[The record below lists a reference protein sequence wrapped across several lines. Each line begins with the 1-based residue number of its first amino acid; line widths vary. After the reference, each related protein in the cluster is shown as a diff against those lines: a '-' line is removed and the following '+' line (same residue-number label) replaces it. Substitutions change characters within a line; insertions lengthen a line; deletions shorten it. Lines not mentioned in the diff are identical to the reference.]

1 MPRRPPKR
9 IDAAGFPESVL
20 ASTHALAETAPIA
33 DCAGLLRFSRVS
45 GWSCTWAVAA
55 AGEIRS
61 PASLP
66 GFWLMSSAVIS
77 VRSPRLAIM
86 A

>member
-1 MPRRPPKR
+1 MDKAATTPDNTIRAVMAAIDKARVDLRR
-9 IDAAGFPESVL
+9 V
-20 ASTHALAETAPIA
+20 AEA
-33 DCAGLLRFSRVS
+33 
-45 GWSCTWAVAA
+45 AA

-66 GFWLMSSAVIS
+66 GFWLMSSAVTS

>member
-1 MPRRPPKR
+1 MDKAAITPDNTIRAVMAAIDKARVDLRRNVPLDEDKPNC
-9 IDAAGFPESVL
+9 L
-20 ASTHALAETAPIA
+20 MLT
-33 DCAGLLRFSRVS
+33 
-45 GWSCTWAVAA
+45 A

-66 GFWLMSSAVIS
+66 GFWLMSSTVTS